1 MDYLTKSGNW
11 SPAVMDCWVLKIQ
24 GLEEKKHYRE
34 LDELD
39 DEFSALRFMA
49 QELQSKA
56 INIGFQKAA

>member
-1 MDYLTKSGNW
+1 
-11 SPAVMDCWVLKIQ
+11 MDCWVLKIQ